1 MRFAGIVSIRLRED
15 LLDPQGKAVMT
26 GLEQLGFETVE
37 DVRVGKQLR
46 VVFEAKDGEEA
57 MARLEEMCTKLLVN
71 PVTEDYDTVVVAEGE
86 PEPD

>member
-26 GLEQLGFETVE
+26 GLKQLGFETVD
-37 DVRVGKQLR
+37 DVRVGKQLK

-57 MARLEEMCTKLLVN
+57 MARLEDMCTKLLVN
-71 PVTEDYDTVVVAEGE
+71 PVTEDYDTVVMAEGE